1 MTPQVL
7 DSAKK
12 ALGTEIQKIT
22 DMVNHRLKDV
32 DVLKSQI
39 KGIEAQNETITNTM
53 TSLHEKM
60 DQTEQAFADTTI
72 LVDAVRK
79 SADDTQK
86 RLDRFVQEQ
95 VEERSTMQGKV
106 GKLEKSA
113 SEVDFKV
120 EEMGNTIVEVRDDV
134 TMVKSSLPKLQSSL
148 ENLQLDQTRAVQYTK
163 DLEKD
168 FQGLT
173 SRFNAEMANIS
184 GTLTAAQEMQVRL
197 TEELSRMQAAA
208 EASENMMDEIRAEQA
223 AGLRKIE
230 QRMDRTDG
238 MLKLKAT
245 QSDVIHLLGQKADRG
260 VIDKLAEERM
270 KFLRQV
276 SEQMYAVENK
286 VVDKPD
292 REELSA
298 FAKEEQV
305 QGLIQSTAAD
315 LTTFVNSTV
324 HDATHTKADIA
335 DCKFLENR
343 IKEVTG
349 EIVELTN
356 EEREKVD
363 ARLVALR
370 SQVLSKA
377 DDDAVRKMRK
387 TVSALAHAQLED
399 QTGDSAGLFF
409 RCLTCGTNL
418 PKLQGND
425 AIEALAGMLPQ
436 QRAAPAV
443 AMLEET
449 ATTNEEVRKLLE
461 EAEAEAYSGVVSQP
475 VVDLP
480 HASTGRR
487 LLLTGSDGR
496 LYKGAFLAT
505 D

>member
-245 QSDVIHLLGQKADRG
+245 QSDVIHLLGQK
-260 VIDKLAEERM
+260 
-270 KFLRQV
+270 
-276 SEQMYAVENK
+276 
-286 VVDKPD
+286 
-292 REELSA
+292 
-298 FAKEEQV
+298 
-305 QGLIQSTAAD
+305 LI
-315 LTTFVNSTV
+315 
-324 HDATHTKADIA
+324 
-335 DCKFLENR
+335 
-343 IKEVTG
+343 G
-349 EIVELTN
+349 
-356 EEREKVD
+356 
-363 ARLVALR
+363 
-370 SQVLSKA
+370 
-377 DDDAVRKMRK
+377 
-387 TVSALAHAQLED
+387 
-399 QTGDSAGLFF
+399 
-409 RCLTCGTNL
+409 
-418 PKLQGND
+418 
-425 AIEALAGMLPQ
+425 
-436 QRAAPAV
+436 
-443 AMLEET
+443 
-449 ATTNEEVRKLLE
+449 
-461 EAEAEAYSGVVSQP
+461 
-475 VVDLP
+475 
-480 HASTGRR
+480 
-487 LLLTGSDGR
+487 GS
-496 LYKGAFLAT
+496 
-505 D
+505 